1 MRKIWNKGHRI
12 RASDKNLGRLGS
24 SYGKCVS
31 HIKAVKL
38 AIHRTMLRR
47 DNRKSNV
54 RNYNR
59 IVHDIG

>member
-38 AIHRTMLRR
+38 AIHRTMHRMKNPKNKFR
-47 DNRKSNV
+47 D
-54 RNYNR
+54 
-59 IVHDIG
+59 